1 MITFEKKEIVSATQ
15 LVRQFSYFLTE
26 LTNRKLKKIA
36 IIRNN
41 EMQAVMLPIDEY
53 ENLVLRASLSNQK
66 SAKDFFGSLDKDEA
80 AQMEAAVAECRKV
93 DKNEW

>member
-1 MITFEKKEIVSATQ
+1 
-15 LVRQFSYFLTE
+15 
-26 LTNRKLKKIA
+26 
-36 IIRNN
+36 
-41 EMQAVMLPIDEY
+41 MQAVMLPIDEY

-66 SAKDFFGSLDKDEA
+66 SVKDFFGSIDKYEA